1 MDMTKRAYLLACFC
15 LLAVFAFVDRPA
27 FSQAGK
33 DGTAKKKG
41 GAAAAIERARE
52 DERRQL
58 AAPWVGVTTNG
69 TPLRGLLPIKST
81 GVTTAPVMAAAKEF
95 LTSLNAEERERT
107 LYAVDDPEWQRWGNW
122 HFYWQQGVRLDQ
134 MTAKQ
139 RELALDVV
147 RKGLSTRGYRKT
159 RDIMRLNHTLAELTN
174 NFKEYGE
181 WIYYLT
187 IMGEPSLSE
196 PWGWQFEGHHVIIN
210 CFILGDQIVMTP
222 VFMGSEPTVAN
233 SGKFKGAAIM
243 QDEQA
248 RGATLMDSLDAAQRE
263 KAIIGGK
270 DGKDRTNNLGEAF
283 RDNIVLDY
291 AGIPATGLTKLQRE
305 LLIDIVAEYVNNMK
319 PGHAKVRLE
328 EVRKHLD
335 DTYFAWIGTT
345 GPDGVFYY
353 RIHSP
358 VILIEFDQQAPIAL
372 GSRTDPPSRRHVHSV
387 VRTPNGNDY
396 GKDLL
401 RQHYER
407 GHSGD

>member
-1 MDMTKRAYLLACFC
+1 M
-15 LLAVFAFVDRPA
+15 V
-27 FSQAGK
+27 
-33 DGTAKKKG
+33 
-41 GAAAAIERARE
+41 
-52 DERRQL
+52 
-58 AAPWVGVTTNG
+58 
-69 TPLRGLLPIKST
+69 
-81 GVTTAPVMAAAKEF
+81 AAKMF
-95 LTSLNAEERERT
+95 LTSLDAEERART

-139 RELALDVV
+139 RELALDMV
-147 RKGLSTRGYRKT
+147 RKGLSARGYRKT

-181 WIYYLT
+181 WLYYLT
-187 IMGEPSLSE
+187 IMGEPSFTE

-248 RGATLMDSLDAAQRE
+248 KGATLMDSLDAAQRE

-291 AGIPATGLTKLQRE
+291 AGIPATGLTKPQRE

-345 GPDGVFYY
+345 GPDAVFYY
-353 RIHSP
+353 RVHSP
-358 VILIEFDQQAPIAL
+358 VVLIEFDQQAPIAL
-372 GSRTDPPSRRHVHSV
+372 GSRSDPPSRRHVHSV

-407 GHSGD
+407 GHSGG